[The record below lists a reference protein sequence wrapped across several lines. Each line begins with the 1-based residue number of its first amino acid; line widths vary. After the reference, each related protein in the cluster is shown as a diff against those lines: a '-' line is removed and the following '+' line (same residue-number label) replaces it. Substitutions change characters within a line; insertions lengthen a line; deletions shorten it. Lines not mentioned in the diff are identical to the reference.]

1 MGIGRTRKGRGGLAL
16 ALLLGSLRGLAA
28 QDPPSPS
35 PVRETDLWVSG
46 MEGYHTYRIP
56 ALLASPRGAVLAF
69 CEGRKRSSS
78 DTGEIHLLLRRSPDG
93 GETWP
98 PPQVVAQDGP
108 NVMGNPCPVFDRET
122 GMLLLLLT
130 RNLGEDSESRIV
142 AGTSKGTREVWILR
156 SADEGVTW
164 TKPEEIT
171 RTVKAPD
178 WTWYATGPGIG
189 IQLRSGRLVIP
200 CDHAE
205 KGRKANASHVI
216 FSDDHGKSWSLG
228 GSLPPVTDECQA
240 VERADG
246 SVLLNMR
253 QNAGKGRR
261 AVSVSKDGGETWGD
275 LTYDPALV
283 EPVCQGS
290 LLRLTEG
297 ARGEKSRILFSN
309 PAGSRREKLTL
320 RLSYDEGE
328 TWPVAKLLHGGPAAY
343 SCLAALPGGDIACL
357 YEGGA
362 TPYQK
367 LILARITL
375 EGLTDGRDAL
385 RRPGSK

>member
-1 MGIGRTRKGRGGLAL
+1 
-16 ALLLGSLRGLAA
+16 
-28 QDPPSPS
+28 
-35 PVRETDLWVSG
+35 
-46 MEGYHTYRIP
+46 
-56 ALLASPRGAVLAF
+56 
-69 CEGRKRSSS
+69 
-78 DTGEIHLLLRRSPDG
+78 
-93 GETWP
+93 
-98 PPQVVAQDGP
+98 
-108 NVMGNPCPVFDRET
+108 
-122 GMLLLLLT
+122 
-130 RNLGEDSESRIV
+130 
-142 AGTSKGTREVWILR
+142 
-156 SADEGVTW
+156 
-164 TKPEEIT
+164 
-171 RTVKAPD
+171 VKAPD

-275 LTYDPALV
+275 LAYDPALV

-290 LLRLTEG
+290 LLRLTG
-297 ARGEKSRILFSN
+297 GTRGEMSRILFSN

-343 SCLAALPGGDIACL
+343 SCLALLPGGDIACL